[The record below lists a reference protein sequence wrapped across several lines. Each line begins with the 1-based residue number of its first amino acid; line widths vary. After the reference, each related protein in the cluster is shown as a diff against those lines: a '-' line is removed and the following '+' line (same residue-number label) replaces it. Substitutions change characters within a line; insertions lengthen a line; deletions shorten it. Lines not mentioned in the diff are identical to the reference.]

1 MHSTWTVSRPDT
13 RGRWLIPQLPSR
25 AQAIAR
31 DLRQQI
37 VRGEMG
43 PGSQLPTWDDLE
55 RDYDVKRT
63 TLSRVLR
70 QLKNA
75 GFVYASSTRGTF
87 VVDRPPH
94 SHRYALVF
102 KQQPDSPGWNWFW
115 RMLANQAV
123 VAAAG
128 GVRSRFRSASFVTW
142 KSLPEAVS
150 VRKNGKPERDGDCAR
165 FCTGGC

>member
-1 MHSTWTVSRPDT
+1 
-13 RGRWLIPQLPSR
+13 
-25 AQAIAR
+25 
-31 DLRQQI
+31 
-37 VRGEMG
+37 MG

-55 RDYDVKRT
+55 RHYDVKRT

-115 RMLANQAV
+115 RMLVNQAV

-128 GVRSRFRSASFVTW
+128 GGTKQIPQRQFCHMEEPAGGSICSEKW
-142 KSLPEAVS
+142 KA
-150 VRKNGKPERDGDCAR
+150 
-165 FCTGGC
+165 